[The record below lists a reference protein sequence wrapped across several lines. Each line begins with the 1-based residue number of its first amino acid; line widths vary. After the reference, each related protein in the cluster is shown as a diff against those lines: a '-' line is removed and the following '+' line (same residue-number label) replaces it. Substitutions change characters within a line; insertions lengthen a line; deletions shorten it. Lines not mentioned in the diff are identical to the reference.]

1 MESCLITINDLK
13 KYTNIGE
20 NVDILLLEP
29 HLLLSQQMYFFD
41 VVGEALYSDLVYRF
55 DNNQISGDTE
65 NLLNNYCTQA
75 IGFGAWFSA
84 YPFLAY
90 HTQRSGISTM
100 TSDVLTPATVEE
112 ISLYGSKVCG
122 LKDFYLNRLQSFLD
136 DNIILFPLYRRDT
149 TQLSQGSPLYLGF
162 KNRTA
167 PSNYWG
173 I

>member
-1 MESCLITINDLK
+1 
-13 KYTNIGE
+13 
-20 NVDILLLEP
+20 
-29 HLLLSQQMYFFD
+29 
-41 VVGEALYSDLVYRF
+41 
-55 DNNQISGDTE
+55 
-65 NLLNNYCTQA
+65 
-75 IGFGAWFSA
+75 
-84 YPFLAY
+84 
-90 HTQRSGISTM
+90 M

-122 LKDFYLNRLQSFLD
+122 LKDFYLGRLQEFLD
-136 DNIILFPLYRRDT
+136 DNKTLFPLYRRDT